1 MLFGRF
7 GEQAVQLAQDGLAVR
22 KLVGLCQRVLSERG
36 EVGGASLAR
45 DALDAYAALDAD
57 QKSKFFHALDREFAP
72 DPAAILEAAQ
82 AYHATH
88 AARDLIALQHLAEPP
103 RQELLRRLN
112 RVPGGTRAIVR
123 MRRTLLELL
132 AKDESLAAV
141 DADFQHLLG
150 SWFNPGFLR
159 IERVDWH
166 TPAMVLEQ
174 LIAHEAVH
182 AIQGWDDLHRR
193 LEADRRCF
201 AFFHPVLP
209 DEPLIFIEIALTEGI
224 STAIGP
230 LIDVKSPARPAV
242 HADTAMFYS
251 ISNCEP
257 GLRGVS
263 LGNFLIK
270 RVVDL
275 LSGELPRL
283 RRFSTLSPIPGFARW
298 LAQAAAHP
306 DLQAHDAEATERL
319 RADLASVRQS
329 LGDAVARLAEGIA
342 PSLDELQPARA
353 PLERLCAVYLMGL
366 TSDNMPFDAVARFH
380 LNNGARIERLNWAA
394 DPSPR
399 GMKQSLG
406 LMVNYLYDRKTIEAN
421 HERFVARE
429 GIAASSEVRA
439 LAKP

>member
-1 MLFGRF
+1 MLFGRI
-7 GEQAVQLAQDGLAVR
+7 GEQAAQLAQDGLAVR
-22 KLVGLCQRVLSERG
+22 RLVNLCHRLLSERG

-45 DALDAYAALDAD
+45 EALDAYAALEAE
-57 QKSKFFHALDREFAP
+57 QKFRFFHALDRDFAP
-72 DPAAILEAAQ
+72 DPAAILKAAQ
-82 AYHATH
+82 SYATTRSAH
-88 AARDLIALQHLAEPP
+88 DLIALQDVTEPP

-112 RVPGGTRAIVR
+112 RVPGGTRALVR
-123 MRRTLLELL
+123 MRRTLLDLL
-132 AKDESLAAV
+132 AKDESLSAV
-141 DADFQHLLG
+141 DSDFQHLLG
-150 SWFNPGFLR
+150 SWFSPAFLR
-159 IERVDWH
+159 IDRVDWH
-166 TPAMVLEQ
+166 TPAMILEQ

-224 STAIGP
+224 PSAIGP
-230 LIDVKSPARPAV
+230 LIDIKSPARPAV
-242 HADTAMFYS
+242 HADTAIFYS

-275 LSGELPRL
+275 LSAELPRL
-283 RRFSTLSPIPGFARW
+283 RRFCTLSPIPGFARW
-298 LAQAAAHP
+298 LARGAARA
-306 DLQAHDAEATERL
+306 DLQAQDAELTERL
-319 RADLASVRQS
+319 RQDLASVRS
-329 LGDAVARLAEGIA
+329 ALGDGVARLAENIPPA
-342 PSLDELQPARA
+342 LEELEPARE

-366 TSDNMPFDAVARFH
+366 TSENMPVDAVARFH
-380 LNNGARIERLNWAA
+380 LNNGARIERLNWEA

-399 GMKQSLG
+399 GMTQSLG
-406 LMVNYLYDRKTIEAN
+406 LMVNYLYDRKSIEAN

-429 GIAASSEVRA
+429 GVAASGEVRG

>member
-1 MLFGRF
+1 MLFGRI
-7 GEQAVQLAQDGLAVR
+7 GEQAAQLAQDGLAVR
-22 KLVGLCQRVLSERG
+22 RLVNLCHRLLSQRG

-45 DALDAYAALDAD
+45 EALDAYAALDPD
-57 QKSKFFHALDREFAP
+57 QKSRFFHALDRDFAP
-72 DPAAILEAAQ
+72 DPAAILKAAQ
-82 AYHATH
+82 SYETTRS
-88 AARDLIALQHLAEPP
+88 ARDLIALQDITEPP

-123 MRRTLLELL
+123 MRRTLLDVL
-132 AKDESLAAV
+132 AKDDSLAAV
-141 DADFQHLLG
+141 DSDFQHLLG
-150 SWFNPGFLR
+150 SWFSPGFLR
-159 IERVDWH
+159 IDRVDWH
-166 TPAMVLEQ
+166 TPAMILEQ

-182 AIQGWDDLHRR
+182 QIHGWDDLHRR

-224 STAIGP
+224 SSAIGP
-230 LIDVKSPARPAV
+230 LIDIKSPARPAV
-242 HADTAMFYS
+242 HADTAIFYS

-275 LSGELPRL
+275 LSAELPRL
-283 RRFSTLSPIPGFARW
+283 RRFCTLSPIPGFARW
-298 LAQAAAHP
+298 LAQGAARQ
-306 DLQAHDAEATERL
+306 DLSSSDEEVTERL
-319 RADLASVRQS
+319 RRDLASVRGV
-329 LGDAVARLAEGIA
+329 LGDGVARLAEGISPA
-342 PSLDELQPARA
+342 FGELEPARE

-366 TSDNMPFDAVARFH
+366 TSENMPADAVARFH
-380 LNNGARIERLNWAA
+380 LNNGARIERLNWGA

-399 GMKQSLG
+399 GMTQSLG
-406 LMVNYLYDRKTIEAN
+406 LMVNYLYDRKSIEAN

-429 GIAASSEVRA
+429 GVAASGEVRG

>member
-1 MLFGRF
+1 MLLGRI
-7 GEQAVQLAQDGLAVR
+7 GEQAAQLAQDGLAVR
-22 KLVGLCQRVLSERG
+22 RLVNLCHRLLSERG

-45 DALDAYAALDAD
+45 EALDAYAALDAE
-57 QKSKFFHALDREFAP
+57 QKSRFFHALDRDFAP
-72 DPAAILEAAQ
+72 DPAAILKAAQ
-82 AYHATH
+82 SYGTTRS
-88 AARDLIALQHLAEPP
+88 ARDLIALQEVTEPP

-123 MRRTLLELL
+123 MRRTLLDLL
-132 AKDESLAAV
+132 AREDSLAAV
-141 DADFQHLLG
+141 DSDFEHLLG
-150 SWFNPGFLR
+150 SWFSPAFLR
-159 IERVDWH
+159 IDRVDWH
-166 TPAMVLEQ
+166 TPAMILEQ

-182 AIQGWDDLHRR
+182 QIQGWDDLHRR

-224 STAIGP
+224 PSAIGP
-230 LIDVKSPARPAV
+230 LIDIKSPARPAV
-242 HADTAMFYS
+242 HADTAIFYS

-275 LSGELPRL
+275 LSAELPRL
-283 RRFSTLSPIPGFARW
+283 RRFCTLSPIPGFARW
-298 LAQAAAHP
+298 LARDAVRQ
-306 DLQAHDAEATERL
+306 DLEASDEEVTERL
-319 RADLASVRQS
+319 RNDLASVRRA
-329 LGDAVARLAEGIA
+329 LGDGIARLAEGSVPA
-342 PSLDELQPARA
+342 LESLEPVRE
-353 PLERLCAVYLMGL
+353 PLERLCAVYLTGM
-366 TSDNMPFDAVARFH
+366 TTDDMPVDAVARFH

-406 LMVNYLYDRKTIEAN
+406 LMVNYLYDRKSIEAN
-421 HERFVARE
+421 HERFVARQ
-429 GIAASSEVRA
+429 GVAASREVRG

>member
-7 GEQAVQLAQDGLAVR
+7 GEQAAQLAQDGLAVR
-22 KLVGLCQRVLSERG
+22 RLVNLCQRVLSERG
-36 EVGGASLAR
+36 EVGGATLAR
-45 DALDAYAALDAD
+45 TALDAYAALDAG
-57 QKSKFFHALDREFAP
+57 QKSRFFHALDREFAP
-72 DPAAILEAAQ
+72 DPGAILKAAQ
-82 AYHATH
+82 TYDTTRS
-88 AARDLIALQHLAEPP
+88 AADLIALQAIAEPP

-112 RVPGGTRAIVR
+112 RVPGGTRGIVR

-132 AKDESLAAV
+132 AKDEGLSAL
-141 DADFQHLLG
+141 DYDFQHILT

-166 TPAMVLEQ
+166 TPAMILEQ
-174 LIAHEAVH
+174 IIAHEAVH
-182 AIQGWDDLHRR
+182 EIQGWDDLHRR

-224 STAIGP
+224 SSAIGP
-230 LIDVKSPARPAV
+230 LIDIKSQARPAV

-283 RRFSTLSPIPGFARW
+283 RRFCTLSPIPGFARW
-298 LAQAAAHP
+298 LARSVARP
-306 DLQAHDAEATERL
+306 DLQARDSEVTDRL
-319 RADLASVRQS
+319 RRDLASVQS
-329 LGDAVARLAEGIA
+329 ALGDGVARLAEGIPPPLEA
-342 PSLDELQPARA
+342 LQPARA
-353 PLERLCAVYLMGL
+353 PLERVCAVYLMGL
-366 TSDNMPFDAVARFH
+366 TSDNVPVDPVARFH

-406 LMVNYLYDRKTIEAN
+406 LMVNYLYDRRSIEAN

-429 GIAASSEVRA
+429 GIAASGEVRA